1 MGEVYRARDTRLNRT
16 VAIKILSRDLSALP
30 EVKRRFEREA
40 KALSEVSHPH
50 ICAVYDVGVE
60 GEVQYLVM
68 EYLEG
73 DTLAS
78 QVARGALPL
87 SQTLRIGTQIAEAL
101 AAAHRRG
108 IVHQD
113 LKPSNV
119 MLTASGAKLLDF
131 GLARI
136 TPGRPTASSTDSLP
150 TQSAPTQDRALVG
163 TVPYMSPEQLE
174 GKETDARTDVF
185 ALGAVLYE
193 MATGKRAFNG
203 TSQAS
208 LISAILMEDPPPI
221 ATCQPLCPRSLDRA
235 VSTCLAK
242 DPEARWQSARD
253 VAHALGSISESV
265 ATPAPGPSVRSG
277 RTRGRIAWGA
287 LAGAT
292 LAAFTLLALLAR
304 EKPAPDATFTSS
316 ILPPENHLF
325 DFAYGPPAL
334 SPDGRRIAFVAR
346 PDEGPGGLWVRSFDE
361 ASANPISGTEGATA
375 PFWSPD
381 SRSLGFFAERKL
393 KRIDLAGGAVRTL
406 CDAPSGAGGAWNR
419 NGLILFVPDVGGPVH
434 RVASTG
440 GTPSPVTDLDRK
452 VTFGQVRPV
461 FLPDGHRFLYL
472 NLGGGPQDA
481 GVFLGS
487 LDTTERFQ
495 VVPSRANV
503 AFAPAAVGS
512 SRGYLLFLKDRTLMA
527 QVFDPARSRLTGE
540 AVPVAEQILFNPV
553 AGVAAFSVSENGVL
567 AYQSSKGGTPSRL
580 VWFDRK
586 GSRLN
591 EVVSGGSFNHPRL
604 SHDGRRVVYALN
616 DAQTMLADIWI
627 RDLTRQ
633 ASTRLTFGPGV
644 NIQPVWSPDDRTIV
658 FSSNR
663 NGVHEIFRKNASGE
677 GDEEL
682 ILGGGRS
689 KFAMDYSVATGLI
702 ALQSWDTADK
712 PSGLDLQVFSPGD
725 QRATTLLSA
734 PFHELFPQ
742 FAPDG
747 RWLAYCSNES
757 GRREVYVRPRV
768 GSGAKQQ
775 VSTAGGAFPRWSRNG
790 REIFFIAPEGTLMV
804 VDVAVGSDL
813 QVGLPRPLF
822 RADFKIVD
830 IGYPFDV
837 SADGKRFLVNELVSD
852 ERPAPI
858 TVVQNW
864 TARLKER

>member
-1 MGEVYRARDTRLNRT
+1 MGEVYRASDTRLNRT

-73 DTLAS
+73 DSLAS
-78 QVARGALPL
+78 QLAGGALPM

-108 IVHQD
+108 IVHRD
-113 LKPSNV
+113 LKPSNI

-136 TPGRPTASSTDSLP
+136 TPGRPTASSTDSLA
-150 TQSAPTQDRALVG
+150 TQSALTQDRALVG
-163 TVPYMSPEQLE
+163 TVPYMAPEQLE
-174 GKETDARTDVF
+174 GKDTDARTDVF

-208 LISAILMEDPPPI
+208 LISAILREDPPPI
-221 ATCQPLCPRSLDRA
+221 ATYQPLCPRSLDRA

-242 DPEARWQSARD
+242 DPEARWQSALD
-253 VAHALGSISESV
+253 VAHALGSISESL
-265 ATPAPGPSVRSG
+265 ATPASGSSVRAG
-277 RTRGRIAWGA
+277 RTRERIAWGA
-287 LAGAT
+287 LAAT

-304 EKPAPDATFTSS
+304 EKPTPDATFTSS
-316 ILPPENHLF
+316 ILPPENHRF

-334 SPDGRRIAFVAR
+334 SPDGRSIAFVAR
-346 PDEGPGGLWVRSFDE
+346 PEDGPGSLWVRSFDE

-419 NGLILFVPDVGGPVH
+419 EGLILFVPEAGGPVY

-440 GTPSPVTDLDRK
+440 GTASPVTDLDRK
-452 VTFGQVRPV
+452 VTFGQFRPV
-461 FLPDGHRFLYL
+461 FLPDGHRFLYV
-472 NLGGGPQDA
+472 NQGGGPDDTGA
-481 GVFLGS
+481 FVGS
-487 LDTTERFQ
+487 LDTKKGFQ
-495 VVPSRANV
+495 VVSSRANV
-503 AFAPAAVGS
+503 AFAPTVVGS
-512 SRGYLLFLKDRTLMA
+512 SSGYLLFLKDRTLMA
-527 QVFDPARSRLTGE
+527 QAFDPERHRLE
-540 AVPVAEQILFNPV
+540 AAAVPVAEQILVNPV

-580 VWFDRK
+580 VWLDRE
-586 GSRLN
+586 GRRLE
-591 EVVSGGSFNHPRL
+591 EVVSGGAFNHPRL
-604 SHDGRRVVYALN
+604 SHDGRRVAYALE
-616 DAQTMLADIWI
+616 DPQTSLADIWI

-663 NGVHEIFRKNASGE
+663 NGVHDIFRKNASGE

-682 ILGGGRS
+682 ILRGGRS

-712 PSGLDLQVFSPGD
+712 PSRLDLQVFSPGD
-725 QRATTLLSA
+725 PRATTLLST

-775 VSTAGGAFPRWSRNG
+775 VSTAGGAFPRWSRDG

-837 SADGKRFLVNELVSD
+837 SPDGKRFLINELVSD
-852 ERPAPI
+852 EQPAPI

-864 TARLKER
+864 TARLKEH